1 MPGSKLTHIDPAGR
15 PRMVDV
21 SGKPVTVRRAV
32 AACDVAF
39 PPAAARAL
47 RIGGLRTKK
56 GPVVDTAIVAGTL
69 AAKRTHELIPFCHAL
84 ALEDCTITGAFVDDA
99 TLRLTCTVALRA
111 RTGAEM
117 EALVGATIAALTVYD
132 MCKSLSHDIVL
143 REARLL
149 EKRGGKSDLARKSG
163 RP

>member
-1 MPGSKLTHIDPAGR
+1 
-15 PRMVDV
+15 MVDV
-21 SGKPVTVRRAV
+21 SAKPVTARRAV
-32 AACDVAF
+32 ASCDVVF
-39 PPAAARAL
+39 PAAAARAL

-69 AAKRTHELIPFCHAL
+69 AAKRTHELIPFCHPL
-84 ALEDCTITGAFVDDA
+84 ALEDCVIGGEFVDDT
-99 TLRLTCTVALRA
+99 TLRLTCAVALSA

-132 MCKSLSHDIVL
+132 MCKSLSHGIVL

-149 EKRGGKSDLARKSG
+149 EKRGGRSDVGGKGVRA
-163 RP
+163 